1 MGRCHVAGFG
11 RLGVVFFRLVLMAPR
26 TQNTEVAVAI
36 IAAVF
41 EGDPVVQMPNFAS
54 PDPAPAA
61 LALAAAGEEQCCSL
75 LIGQPPPGFVDK
87 SVHCTVTFSI
97 P

>member
-11 RLGVVFFRLVLMAPR
+11 RLGVVIFRLLSMAPR

-36 IAAVF
+36 IATIF

-61 LALAAAGEEQCCSL
+61 LALAAAGEEQGRSL
-75 LIGQPPPGFVDK
+75 LVGQAPPGLVDK
-87 SVHCTVTFSI
+87 SVHCTVTLST
-97 P
+97 